1 MKSETPRKAAPLAKA
16 GPKAKSPKRDT
27 GVIVTAVPAPAE
39 PAPVKRSKVKTET
52 VVKATPLA
60 PVAPEAPV
68 PAPVAR
74 KVAAV
79 KTVPV
84 VKLPVA
90 AAKLAPSYEEI
101 AKRAYEIY
109 LARGQSE
116 GNATQDWLQAEQ
128 ELLARQ
134 NN

>member
-1 MKSETPRKAAPLAKA
+1 MKSETPRKATPLTKASTKAKA
-16 GPKAKSPKRDT
+16 SKRDT
-27 GVIVTAVPAPAE
+27 GASVTVVPSPAE
-39 PAPVKRSKVKTET
+39 VPSTKRPAVKTET
-52 VVKATPLA
+52 VVKATPVT
-60 PVAPEAPV
+60 PT
-68 PAPVAR
+68 PAPVA
-74 KVAAV
+74 KKAATV

-84 VKLPVA
+84 VKLPVTA
-90 AAKLAPSYEEI
+90 TKLAPTYEEI